1 MLHSDTAIE
10 HGASER
16 VNVEASQ
23 AQWGATVDTHCIRLC
38 YNDDSNTSVIA
49 PMCVLLFRN
58 TWLRAAARS
67 GFRRREKLVAS
78 AIARQG
84 SPMPCTAAI

>member
-23 AQWGATVDTHCIRLC
+23 AQWGTTVHTQCIRL
-38 YNDDSNTSVIA
+38 
-49 PMCVLLFRN
+49 L
-58 TWLRAAARS
+58 
-67 GFRRREKLVAS
+67 
-78 AIARQG
+78 Q
-84 SPMPCTAAI
+84 